1 MLHRFLHASLQL
13 AALQLCTTISE
24 VREILASFPPKIQD
38 VYRHTWLRIL
48 RHSTAT
54 AKGIRAYDCIVW
66 VLNSSKSLTVKELQ
80 HLTAVCLETQKFDAE
95 RIVHIDT
102 LLALC
107 HGLLLVDEETQ
118 LVRLVRE

>member
-1 MLHRFLHASLQL
+1 MFHRFLHASLQL

-24 VREILASFPPKIQD
+24 VREVLATFPPKIQD
-38 VYRHTWLRIL
+38 VYQHTWLRIL

-54 AKGIRAYDCIVW
+54 AKGIRAQDCIIW
-66 VLNSSKSLTVKELQ
+66 VLNSPKSLTVAELQ
-80 HLTAVCLETQKFDAE
+80 HLAAVCLETQKFDAE

-107 HGLLLVDEETQ
+107 HGLLVVDKETQ
-118 LVRLVRE
+118 LVRLVRA

>member
-1 MLHRFLHASLQL
+1 MLRRFLHASLQL
-13 AALQLCTTISE
+13 AALQMCTTIGE
-24 VREILASFPPKIQD
+24 VREILASFPQKIKD
-38 VYRHTWLRIL
+38 VYQDTWRRIL

-54 AKGIRAYDCIVW
+54 ANGIRAQNCIIW
-66 VLNSSKSLTVKELQ
+66 VVHSPKSLTVAELQ
-80 HLTAVCLETQKFDAE
+80 HLTAVCLETQTFDAE

-107 HGLLLVDEETQ
+107 HGLLVVDKETN

>member
-1 MLHRFLHASLQL
+1 L
-13 AALQLCTTISE
+13 AALQLCATISK
-24 VREILASFPPKIQD
+24 VREILANFPPNIKD

-48 RHSTAT
+48 AHSS
-54 AKGIRAYDCIVW
+54 AKTTGVQPQNCIIW
-66 VLNSSKSLTVKELQ
+66 VLNSPKSLTVEELQ

-107 HGLLLVDEETQ
+107 HGLLVVDKETQ